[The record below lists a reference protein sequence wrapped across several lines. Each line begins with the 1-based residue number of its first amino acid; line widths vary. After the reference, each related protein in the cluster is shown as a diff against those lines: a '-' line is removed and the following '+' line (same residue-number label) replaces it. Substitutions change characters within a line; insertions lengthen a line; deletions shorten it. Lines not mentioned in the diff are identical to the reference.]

1 MIRRIGVAATAAAV
15 LMASLIFGVA
25 DPARAATTQNFEVT
39 LYGWPDN
46 SPPGDDTAFGSGHAG
61 GTGTFANPVT
71 FATDQSELAPGT
83 VVYYPFL
90 HRYFVMQDE
99 CTQCDTDWNSGKFH
113 IDLWIGGQNGNVND
127 VINCEDALTQGS
139 APVTLSPPSNEPV
152 DTTPLFNSS
161 TNSCYN
167 PSSFTGGGGGGS
179 GTAGPI
185 HGYGGKCVDVAGA
198 NPADGTAV
206 QLYTCNGTTAQN
218 WTHSGSTLQ
227 ALGKCMDVTA
237 AGTANGTKV
246 QLYDCNGTAAQA
258 WTVGASGSLV
268 NTGSGKCLDATG
280 PSSANGTRLQIWS
293 CTGAA
298 NQTWTLSS

>member
-15 LMASLIFGVA
+15 LMASLIFGA
-25 DPARAATTQNFEVT
+25 AAPARAATTQNFEVT

-46 SPPGDDTAFGSGHAG
+46 SPPGDGTAFGSGHAG

-99 CTQCDTDWNSGKFH
+99 CAQCDTDWNNGKFH
-113 IDLWIGGQNGNVND
+113 IDLWVGGQNGNVNA

-139 APVTLSPPSNEPV
+139 AAVILSPPSNEAV

-167 PSSFTGGGGGGS
+167 PSSFPGGGGGS
-179 GTAGPI
+179 GTGGPI

-198 NPADGTAV
+198 NPANGTAV

-218 WTHSGSTLQ
+218 WTHSGNTLQ
-227 ALGKCMDVTA
+227 ALGKCMDVA
-237 AGTANGTKV
+237 SAGTANGTKV
-246 QLYDCNGTAAQA
+246 QLYDCNGTGAQA

-293 CTGAA
+293 CSGAA

>member
-1 MIRRIGVAATAAAV
+1 MLRRIGVAATTAAV
-15 LMASLIFGVA
+15 LMASVILGTA
-25 DPARAATTQNFEVT
+25 GPATAATTQNFEVT

-46 SPPGDDTAFGSGHAG
+46 SPPGDGTAFGSGHAG
-61 GTGTFANPVT
+61 GTGTLANPVT

-99 CTQCDTDWNSGKFH
+99 CTQCDTDWNNGKFH
-113 IDLWIGGQNGNVND
+113 IDLWIGGQNGNVNA

-139 APVTLSPPSNEPV
+139 AAVILSPPSNEPV

-161 TNSCYN
+161 TNACYN
-167 PSSFTGGGGGGS
+167 PSSFTGGGGGGG

-206 QLYTCNGTTAQN
+206 QLYTCNGTNAQN
-218 WTHSGSTLQ
+218 WTHSGNTLQ
-227 ALGKCMDVTA
+227 ALGKCMDVA
-237 AGTANGTKV
+237 SAGTANGTKV
-246 QLYDCNGTAAQA
+246 QLYDCNGTGAQA

-298 NQTWTLSS
+298 NQSWTLSS